1 MADEL
6 KVEIQGLD
14 EVVDAL
20 KQIGVDA
27 IAAVE
32 LIALAAAEPAARAV
46 AAKAPGKIGDDI
58 VTETTEKSAKRVTVS
73 VGPSKK
79 QWFARFVEYG
89 TTPHTV
95 TARRQRALKL
105 YGLGDVF
112 RKSVDH
118 SGTAAK
124 PFMRPAFDT
133 TQQAAQQRAMAAA
146 KKAVGA

>member
-1 MADEL
+1 M
-6 KVEIQGLD
+6 KVELQGLD
-14 EVVDAL
+14 EVLGAL

-27 IAAVE
+27 VEAVE
-32 LIALAAAEPAARAV
+32 AIATAAAEPAARAV
-46 AAKAPGKIGDDI
+46 AAKAPGKIGEDI
-58 VTETTEKSAKRVTVS
+58 VTATTEKSKQRVTVS
-73 VGPSKK
+73 VGPSRK
-79 QWFARFVEYG
+79 QWFARFLEYG

-112 RKSVDH
+112 RRKVDH
-118 SGTAAK
+118 SGTAAQ

-146 KKAVGA
+146 KKAVGAA